1 MPNVTGPVLVRDRD
15 LAQPGL
21 HSHSL
26 NRRGIRRTPEAHRK
40 LVVLRIVL
48 LILGLGGVGY
58 FGYDLVNQHIYQT
71 FENWAFDQQ
80 IGGRAPVTFS
90 DYVRERTPFG
100 FLVGQRAVEQAPV
113 RSAGEPTGSPQVAA
127 HPVSGA
133 VLGRVEIGRL
143 NLSAIVREGVD
154 SGTLSRAVGHV
165 PSTSLPGQS
174 GNFAIAAHRDTL
186 FRALKDIHQ
195 GDLVEF
201 QSTAGTY
208 KYEVISTRIVKP
220 SDVSVLRPDG
230 GEVSSKPGALL
241 TMITCYPFY
250 YVGSA
255 PKRFIVQAKL
265 MSDTV
270 VPSTTAK
277 AADLPGATGPPP
289 KIRGNKRRA
298 VRQAKTTEPHYERG
312 SSRLHTAGA
321 VSKPKK
327 HGLWHRLF
335 HLS

>member
-1 MPNVTGPVLVRDRD
+1 MPNVTGPVLIRDRD

-26 NRRGIRRTPEAHRK
+26 SRRGVARTPEARRK
-40 LVVLRIVL
+40 LVIVRIVL

-58 FGYDLVNQHIYQT
+58 FGYDLADQYIYQT
-71 FENWAFDQQ
+71 YENWAFDQQ

-100 FLVGQRAVEQAPV
+100 FLVGQRIVEQAHV
-113 RSAGEPTGSPQVAA
+113 RSTGVLGGSAQPAR
-127 HPVSGA
+127 PVSGA

-143 NLSAIVREGVD
+143 NLAAIVREGVD

-165 PSTSLPGQS
+165 PSTSLPGEG

-208 KYEVISTRIVKP
+208 KYEVFSTRIVKP

-230 GEVSSKPGALL
+230 GEVSSKPAALL

-265 MSDTV
+265 ITDTAAH
-270 VPSTTAK
+270 TTIAK
-277 AADLPGATGPPP
+277 AADLSGATGPPP
-289 KIRGNKRRA
+289 KMHGNKRRA
-298 VRQAKTTEPHYERG
+298 VRQGKTTEPGYERG
-312 SSRLHTAGA
+312 SSGLHTGDT
-321 VSKPKK
+321 VRKPKK
-327 HGLWHRLF
+327 HGLWHRIF
-335 HLS
+335 RRP